1 LSKIKKV
8 FVCSECGATSH
19 KWEGKCHACGS
30 WNTLHEEILQKGPEK
45 SISARFSTQ
54 AQKSARPKLLKDI
67 QFSGTERF
75 ITADQELNRVLGGGI
90 VPGSIVLIGGHP
102 GIGKSTLLLQIALQ
116 PGFKVLY
123 VSGEES
129 EEQIKMR
136 AERMGLQNDECLLYT
151 ETNLDLILTATNDAQ
166 PDLLIVDSIQTL
178 SSPLLDSTP
187 GSVSQIRE
195 CTGEL
200 QRYAKKTGTPVFI
213 IGHINKEGDIAGPK
227 LLEHIVDT
235 VLQFEGDSNYIYRIL
250 RTKKNRFG
258 STDEMGIYE
267 MNAKGLRQV
276 ENPSEL
282 LISQKDADLSGS
294 AIAATMEGMRPMLI
308 EVQALVSA
316 AVYGTAQRS
325 STGFDLRRL
334 SMLLA
339 VLEKR
344 AGVYF
349 VQQDVFLNLAG
360 GIRVDDPAIDLA
372 IAGALISSLDDSPI
386 PADWCFAAEIGLSG
400 EVRAVN
406 RIELRIQEA
415 AKLGFKHIVVS
426 KYNLKGLDTSKFGIH
441 IHPISKV
448 TELVTLLTGG

>member
-1 LSKIKKV
+1 VSKVKKV
-8 FVCSECGATSH
+8 FICSNCGAQTP
-19 KWEGKCHACGS
+19 KWEGKCNACGE
-30 WNTLHEEILQKGPEK
+30 WNTLQEEILYKTT
-45 SISARFSTQ
+45 SASSPTRTYHSEEHHPRLIHEIEYKQSQRLVTQ
-54 AQKSARPKLLKDI
+54 
-67 QFSGTERF
+67 
-75 ITADQELNRVLGGGI
+75 DQELNRVLGGGI

-116 PGFKVLY
+116 PQLSVLY

-136 AERMGLQNDECLLYT
+136 AERMGQSNEKCYLYT
-151 ETNLDLILTATNDAQ
+151 ETNLEAILKAAKQ
-166 PDLLIVDSIQTL
+166 IRPALLIVDSIQTL
-178 SSPLLDSTP
+178 HSNLLDSTP
-187 GSVSQIRE
+187 GSISQVRE

-200 QRYAKKTGTPVFI
+200 QRFAKQTGIPVFI

-235 VLQFEGDSNYIYRIL
+235 VLQFEGDRNYIYRIL

-267 MNAKGLRQV
+267 MNALGLRQV
-276 ENPSEL
+276 HNPSEL
-282 LISQKDADLSGS
+282 LISQKDGDLSGS

-325 STGFDLRRL
+325 ATGFDLRRL

-349 VQQDVFLNLAG
+349 IQQDVFLNLAG
-360 GIRVDDPAIDLA
+360 GIKVDDPAIDLA
-372 IAGALISSLDDSPI
+372 IAAALISSLEDQSI
-386 PADWCFAAEIGLSG
+386 PTDWCFAAEIGLSG

-406 RIELRIQEA
+406 RIEGRITEA

-448 TELVTLLTGG
+448 TQLVTLLSGG